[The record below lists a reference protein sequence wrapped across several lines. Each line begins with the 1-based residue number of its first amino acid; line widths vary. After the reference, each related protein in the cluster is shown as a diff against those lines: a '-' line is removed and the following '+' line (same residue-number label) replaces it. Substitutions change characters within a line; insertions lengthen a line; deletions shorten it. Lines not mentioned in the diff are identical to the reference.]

1 MRARPASFYLT
12 NNISY
17 AIIEEKKGEIIMLF
31 LLFLACMIATTMAD
45 EIHYGWILAG
55 LTYFIFAF
63 YGIAYT
69 IATFVR

>member
-1 MRARPASFYLT
+1 
-12 NNISY
+12 
-17 AIIEEKKGEIIMLF
+17 MLF